1 MEKNEMINKT
11 IFDFNPTK
19 EEIKHY
25 ACSMSYER
33 YISVFNLNDRLAD
46 ILDMLYAR
54 KDERYKEYLAL
65 VDDETRNDF
74 NRLILHT

>member
-1 MEKNEMINKT
+1 MEKNDMINKT

-19 EEIKHY
+19 EEIKQY
-25 ACSMSYER
+25 ACGMSRER
-33 YISVFNLNDRLAD
+33 YISFFNLNDKLED

-65 VDDETRNDF
+65 VDDESRNDF
-74 NRLILHT
+74 NRLILHI

>member
-1 MEKNEMINKT
+1 
-11 IFDFNPTK
+11 
-19 EEIKHY
+19 
-25 ACSMSYER
+25 MSRER
-33 YISVFNLNDRLAD
+33 YISFFNLNDKLED

-65 VDDETRNDF
+65 VDDESRNDF